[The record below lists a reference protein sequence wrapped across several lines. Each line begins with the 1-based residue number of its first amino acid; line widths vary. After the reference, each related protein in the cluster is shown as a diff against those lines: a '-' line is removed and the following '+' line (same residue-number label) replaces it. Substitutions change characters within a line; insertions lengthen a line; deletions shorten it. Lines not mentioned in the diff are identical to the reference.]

1 MSLRI
6 SLRLRQLW
14 DWIIDREPLAIV
26 EKPARVPMSR
36 AVASRPAA
44 AGRSAVTSGKVGGHT
59 SDSQWGCVSRVMQ
72 AAVDTA
78 GRARE
83 LQEQA
88 ALQIDSATYALGSL
102 VEELSAV
109 MPVSGV
115 EGRGKRATVHALAP
129 ARAAPRRAL
138 AA

>member
-1 MSLRI
+1 M

-14 DWIIDREPLAIV
+14 DWIIDRQPMASV
-26 EKPARVPMSR
+26 ERPARAPMSR
-36 AVASRPAA
+36 AAASRPAA
-44 AGRSAVTSGKVGGHT
+44 PGRSAVTPAKAGGHT
-59 SDSQWGCVSRVMQ
+59 SDSQWGCVARVMQ

-88 ALQIDSATYALGSL
+88 ALQIDSATYAFGSL
-102 VEELSAV
+102 LEELSAV

-115 EGRGKRATVHALAP
+115 EGSWGKRATVHALAP
-129 ARAAPRRAL
+129 ARAAPRHAL

>member
-1 MSLRI
+1 
-6 SLRLRQLW
+6 
-14 DWIIDREPLAIV
+14 
-26 EKPARVPMSR
+26 
-36 AVASRPAA
+36 
-44 AGRSAVTSGKVGGHT
+44 
-59 SDSQWGCVSRVMQ
+59 MQ

-78 GRARE
+78 ERARE

-88 ALQIDSATYALGSL
+88 ALQIDSATYAFGSL
-102 VEELSAV
+102 LEELSAV

-115 EGRGKRATVHALAP
+115 EGSWGKRATVHALTP

>member
-1 MSLRI
+1 M

-14 DWIIDREPLAIV
+14 DWIIDRQPMASV
-26 EKPARVPMSR
+26 GRPARTSMSR
-36 AVASRPAA
+36 AAASRPAV
-44 AGRSAVTSGKVGGHT
+44 AGPSASPSVKLGGHT
-59 SDSQWGCVSRVMQ
+59 SDTQWRCVARVMQ

-88 ALQIDSATYALGSL
+88 ALQIVSATYAFGSL
-102 VEELSAV
+102 LEELSAV

-115 EGRGKRATVHALAP
+115 EGSWGKRATVHALAP
-129 ARAAPRRAL
+129 ARAAPRHAL